1 MLFACLVRLLDER
14 LMKMGLAL
22 LLFVAVAVFAAVFDT
37 AVVAVVLASWV
48 QCLLV
53 QCLLVC

>member
-53 QCLLVC
+53 C